1 MRSGAE
7 SRTENLWICLYKR
20 VMCGSK
26 GDKKDARGHC
36 VCTMVCNSV
45 DILFFSRLFNWDY
58 FSSFWYYLYSSFNF
72 DFSGKTMT
80 LRYNSLV
87 TQVFE
92 GNAYARYKSEG
103 LFWVQ
108 RPDPNSKLMVVII
121 TPLLRGRR
129 HILTNNVISPP
140 GHFANK
146 K

>member
-7 SRTENLWICLYKR
+7 SRTENLRICLYKR

-26 GDKKDARGHC
+26 GDKKDARGQC
-36 VCTMVCNSV
+36 VCTMVCNSIDNLTYPIFPTFLIGTIV
-45 DILFFSRLFNWDY
+45 VAFCIIY
-58 FSSFWYYLYSSFNF
+58 FHS
-72 DFSGKTMT
+72 T
-80 LRYNSLV
+80 LTFQVRQWLYNSLV

-92 GNAYARYKSEG
+92 GNACTVQKEG

-140 GHFANK
+140 GHFAK